1 MSFDWADYLCLASAL
16 QKDPACPGPEEA
28 CFRSAIS
35 RAYYAA
41 YRRASDFAEV
51 EEGFIPTRRGVDHG
65 RLQDHFRNQPDKTH
79 KKVYSRLNRLGGN
92 RAKADYDSTYV
103 GSLASEA
110 QSAVDL
116 ARNLLNGLDSLK
128 ETET

>member
-16 QKDPACPGPEEA
+16 QEDPACPGPEEA
-28 CFRSAIS
+28 CLRSAIS

-41 YRRASDFAEV
+41 YRRASDFAEM
-51 EEGFIPTRRGVDHG
+51 EEGFIPTRHGVDHS
-65 RLQDHFRNQPDKTH
+65 RLQDHFRDQPDKTH
-79 KKVYSRLNRLGGN
+79 KKVYSSLNRLSRN
-92 RAKADYDSTYV
+92 RAKADYASTYA
-103 GSLASEA
+103 GSLASQA

-116 ARNLLNGLDSLK
+116 ARNLLNSLDSLK